1 MLTLQD
7 VIKAVD
13 QLSPDERRELREYL
27 DQRESVPQ
35 PVQELTPEERI
46 RRMDEAVKAIREG
59 MTQAEL
65 EDMIAAMN
73 EEYIEPVDDEDVW
86 KD

>member
-7 VIKAVD
+7 MKKAID
-13 QLSPDERRELREYL
+13 QLSPEERRELREYL
-27 DQRESVPQ
+27 DQREST
-35 PVQELTPEERI
+35 EHAIRTLTAEERI
-46 RRMDEAVKAIREG
+46 QQMDSAVKAIREG

-65 EDMIAAMN
+65 NVMIDDMNA
-73 EEYIEPVDDEDVW
+73 EYIEPVDLDEW

>member
-7 VIKAVD
+7 VMKAVD
-13 QLSPDERRELREYL
+13 QLSPEERRELREYL
-27 DQRESVPQ
+27 DQRESAPQ
-35 PVQELTPEERI
+35 PAQELSPDERI

-73 EEYIEPVDDEDVW
+73 AEYIEPIDEDAW